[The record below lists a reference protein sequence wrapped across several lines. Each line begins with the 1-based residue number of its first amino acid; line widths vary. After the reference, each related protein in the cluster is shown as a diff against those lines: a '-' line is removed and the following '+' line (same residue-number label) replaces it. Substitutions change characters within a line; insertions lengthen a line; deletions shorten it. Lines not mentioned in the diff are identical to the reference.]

1 MLVVP
6 FSFKF
11 EEHTLVVSGY
21 LDENAEIPTNS
32 NFKFEAVNMQ
42 AISGFS
48 SLGLK
53 HFLNFLYQQTNPK
66 ISLRECPTS
75 FIDSINAISGLIKGS
90 KLVVESL
97 QMPCQCPDCLVDI
110 ETLVYCS
117 DVTIDKHD
125 IFIPPQ
131 KCHICRAQLTLL
143 VDPWEYFL
151 FLYS

>member
-6 FSFKF
+6 FSCKF
-11 EEHTLVVSGY
+11 EERTLIVSGY
-21 LDENAEIPTNS
+21 LDENAIFPVITS
-32 NFKFEAVNMQ
+32 APFEAVNMQ

-53 HFLNFLYQQTNPK
+53 HFLQFLCQQPPPQ
-66 ISLRECPTS
+66 ISLLECPIS

-90 KLVVESL
+90 KLVIESL
-97 QMPCQCPDCLVDI
+97 LMPCRCPECLIDI
-110 ETLVYCS
+110 ETLVFCA
-117 DVTIDKHD
+117 DVMLEKHD
-125 IFIPPQ
+125 IHIPPQ
-131 KCHICRAQLTLL
+131 KCHICRSHLTLL